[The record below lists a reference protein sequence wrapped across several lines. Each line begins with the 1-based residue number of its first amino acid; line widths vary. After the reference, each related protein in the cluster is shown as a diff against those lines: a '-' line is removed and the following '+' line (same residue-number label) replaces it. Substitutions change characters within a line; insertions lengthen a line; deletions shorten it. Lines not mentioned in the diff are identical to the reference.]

1 MIFQLIDLWRRK
13 EVRVT
18 FSRPIIEIA
27 LIAVIDCAMAP
38 LFVVFLPVKLAT
50 GTVRSVWNS
59 VKVGEVLPARCY

>member
-1 MIFQLIDLWRRK
+1 
-13 EVRVT
+13 
-18 FSRPIIEIA
+18 